1 MGRITTI
8 SDQNRSERVSAI
20 FNDIEQAFGRIP
32 NLFRTYAYHP
42 PLLEAN
48 WQKVKQVMME
58 GTLSRKAKEAIAV
71 LVSKD
76 NGCKYCVAAHEGAL
90 SAIGVSPE
98 EVHTIENDLDR
109 ADFDPK
115 EMALIKLARKA
126 NSEPLHGTDD
136 EFAELRKLGVNDAE
150 IVEALGVMEL
160 FTAFNKFLDILQV
173 EIDSSEAVR
182 Q

>member
-1 MGRITTI
+1 MGRIATI
-8 SDQNRSERVSAI
+8 NDQNASGQVSI
-20 FNDIEQAFGRIP
+20 LFNEIEQAFGKVP

-48 WQKVKQVMME
+48 WNKVKRVMME

-76 NGCKYCVAAHEGAL
+76 NGCNYCVAAHEGAL

-98 EVHTIENDLDR
+98 EVHVIENDLDR
-109 ADFDPK
+109 ADFSPK

-126 NSEPLHGTDD
+126 NSEPLRGTDD
-136 EFAELRKLGVNDAE
+136 EFAEIRQLGASEAD
-150 IVEALGVMEL
+150 IIEALGVMEL

-173 EIDSSEAVR
+173 DLG
-182 Q
+182 

>member
-1 MGRITTI
+1 MPRIATI
-8 SDQNRSERVSAI
+8 NEQNASEQVSAI
-20 FNDIEQAFGRIP
+20 FSEIEQAFGRVP

-42 PLLEAN
+42 PLLQAN
-48 WQKVKQVMME
+48 WHKVKRVMME
-58 GTLSRKAKEAIAV
+58 GTLSRKTKEAIAV

-90 SAIGVSPE
+90 NAIGVSPE
-98 EVHTIENDLDR
+98 EVQIIENDLNR
-109 ADFDPK
+109 ADFNQK

-126 NSEPLHGTDD
+126 NSEPLRGTDD
-136 EFAELRKLGVNDAE
+136 EFAELRQLEASDTE

-173 EIDSSEAVR
+173 EIDS
-182 Q
+182 

>member
-1 MGRITTI
+1 MARITTI
-8 SDQNRSERVSAI
+8 NDQNIPEPVSVL
-20 FNDIEQAFGRIP
+20 FNEIEEVFGRVP

-58 GTLSRKAKEAIAV
+58 GALSRKAKEAIAV

-98 EVHTIENDLDR
+98 EVHVIENDLDR
-109 ADFDPK
+109 ADFSQK

-126 NSEPLHGTDD
+126 NSAPLRGTDG
-136 EFAELRKLGVNDAE
+136 EFSELRQLEASDAE

-173 EIDSSEAVR
+173 EIDSKAV
-182 Q
+182 

>member
-1 MGRITTI
+1 MGRIVTI
-8 SDQNRSERVSAI
+8 NDQNASSQVAII
-20 FNDIEQAFGRIP
+20 FNDIEQAFGRVP
-32 NLFRTYAYHP
+32 NLFRTYAHHP

-58 GTLSRKAKEAIAV
+58 GPLSRKAKEAIAV

-76 NGCKYCVAAHEGAL
+76 NGCKYCVDAHEGAL

-98 EVHTIENDLDR
+98 EVHIIENNLDR
-109 ADFDPK
+109 ADFNPK

-126 NSEPLHGTDD
+126 NLEPLRRTDG
-136 EFAELRKLGVNDAE
+136 EFSELRQLGASDAE

-160 FTAFNKFLDILQV
+160 FTAFNKFLDILEV
-173 EIDSSEAVR
+173 DLG
-182 Q
+182 

>member
-1 MGRITTI
+1 MGRIATI
-8 SDQNRSERVSAI
+8 NDQNASSQVAII
-20 FNDIEQAFGRIP
+20 FNDIEQAFGRVP
-32 NLFRTYAYHP
+32 NLFRTYAHHP

-98 EVHTIENDLDR
+98 EVHIIENDLDR
-109 ADFDPK
+109 ADFNPK

-126 NSEPLHGTDD
+126 NLEPLRGTDD
-136 EFAELRKLGVNDAE
+136 EFSELRQLGASDAE
-150 IVEALGVMEL
+150 IVEALGIMEL
-160 FTAFNKFLDILQV
+160 FTAFNKFLDILEV
-173 EIDSSEAVR
+173 DLG
-182 Q
+182 

>member
-1 MGRITTI
+1 MGRIATI
-8 SDQNRSERVSAI
+8 NDQNASSQVATI
-20 FNDIEQAFGRIP
+20 FNDIEQAFGRVP
-32 NLFRTYAYHP
+32 NLFRTYAHHP

-98 EVHTIENDLDR
+98 EVHIIENDLDR
-109 ADFDPK
+109 ADFNPK

-126 NSEPLHGTDD
+126 NLEPLRGTDE
-136 EFAELRKLGVNDAE
+136 EFSELRQLGASDAE

-160 FTAFNKFLDILQV
+160 FTAFNKFLDILEV
-173 EIDSSEAVR
+173 DLG
-182 Q
+182 